1 MLLEKKILVIIFLQT
16 TQRQKNI
23 PSTEILTEVL
33 NIIEYQN
40 LKLINLDITIVTQK
54 FNVQEKADKIQEN
67 LSNLLNISKDLL
79 NIKGKSS
86 DDYGLIGDEKASLAI
101 VSLLIEDA

>member
-1 MLLEKKILVIIFLQT
+1 MCI
-16 TQRQKNI
+16 RDR
-23 PSTEILTEVL
+23 
-33 NIIEYQN
+33 
-40 LKLINLDITIVTQK
+40 LINLDITIVTQK
-54 FNVQEKADKIQEN
+54 FNVQEKADKIQES